1 MHSLEMQVRDR
12 YKYYKLERAMSLDK
26 IETPLIGIEGH
37 IKIWDPATGE
47 VLVRRRNAVNYENMS
62 IALANLLASESGAT
76 STYEI
81 KTLRFGNGG
90 TSIDGL
96 GVVTYKA
103 TNTNSASGALYNQT
117 HSQTVDET
125 ISGSA
130 DNGTEASHTSPNAYS
145 DVTVTCTLDY
155 GTPTGQDTTD
165 TATNMNGTYVFDE
178 LALYTA
184 NNDLLTHVIFH
195 PVQKS
200 ANRKIQVVYTLRI
213 RSSFADL

>member
-1 MHSLEMQVRDR
+1 MWVKDR
-12 YKYYKLERAMSLDK
+12 YKYYKLEKTMSLEQH

-37 IKIWDPATGE
+37 IKIWDPESGE

-62 IALANLLASESGAT
+62 IAIANLLASEAGST
-76 STYEI
+76 STYEVS
-81 KTLRFGNGG
+81 TMRFGNGG

-96 GVVTYKA
+96 GAVTYKA
-103 TNTNSASGALYNQT
+103 TNTNSSTGALYNQT
-117 HSQTVDET
+117 FSQAVDESVT
-125 ISGSA
+125 GSA
-130 DNGTEASHTSPNAYS
+130 DNSVEASHTSPNTYS
-145 DVTVTCTLDY
+145 DVIVTCTLDY
-155 GTPTGQDTTD
+155 ATPVGQDTLD

>member
-1 MHSLEMQVRDR
+1 MRVKDR
-12 YKYYKLERAMSLDK
+12 YKYYKLEKTMSLEQH

-37 IKIWDPATGE
+37 IKIWDPESGE

-62 IALANLLASESGAT
+62 IAIANLLASESGST
-76 STYEI
+76 STYEVS
-81 KTLRFGNGG
+81 TMRFGNGG

-96 GVVTYKA
+96 GAVTYKA
-103 TNTNSASGALYNQT
+103 TNTNSSTGALYNQT
-117 HSQTVDET
+117 FSQAVDESVT
-125 ISGSA
+125 GSA
-130 DNGTEASHTSPNAYS
+130 DNSVEASHTSPNTYS
-145 DVTVTCTLDY
+145 DVIVTCTLDY
-155 GTPTGQDTTD
+155 ATPSGQDTLD

>member
-1 MHSLEMQVRDR
+1 MSLEQ
-12 YKYYKLERAMSLDK
+12 

-37 IKIWDPATGE
+37 IKIWDPESGE

-62 IALANLLASESGAT
+62 VAIANLLANETGGT

-81 KTLRFGNGG
+81 KTMRFGNGG

-96 GVVTYKA
+96 GAVTYKA

-117 HSQTVDET
+117 HSQTIDEA

-130 DNGTEASHTSPNAYS
+130 DNGTEVSHTSPNTYS
-145 DVTVTCTLDY
+145 DIAVTCTLDY
-155 GTPTGQDTTD
+155 GSPSGQDTAD
-165 TATNMNGTYVFDE
+165 TATNMNDTYVFDE

-184 NNDLLTHVIFH
+184 NDTLLTHVIFH

>member
-1 MHSLEMQVRDR
+1 MWVKDR
-12 YKYYKLERAMSLDK
+12 YKYYKLEKTMSLEQH

-37 IKIWDPATGE
+37 IKIWDPESGE

-62 IALANLLASESGAT
+62 IAIANLLASEAGST
-76 STYEI
+76 STYEVS
-81 KTLRFGNGG
+81 TMRFGNGG

-96 GVVTYKA
+96 GAVTYKA
-103 TNTNSASGALYNQT
+103 TNTNSSTGALYNQT
-117 HSQTVDET
+117 FSQAVDESVT
-125 ISGSA
+125 GSA
-130 DNGTEASHTSPNAYS
+130 DNSVEASHTSPNTYS
-145 DVTVTCTLDY
+145 DVIVTCTLDY
-155 GTPTGQDTTD
+155 ATPSGQDTLD
-165 TATNMNGTYVFDE
+165 TATNMDGTYVFDE

>member
-1 MHSLEMQVRDR
+1 
-12 YKYYKLERAMSLDK
+12 MSLNK
-26 IETPLIGIEGH
+26 IETPLVSVEGH
-37 IKIWDPATGE
+37 IKIWDPQSGE
-47 VLVRRRNAVNYENMS
+47 VLVRRRNAVNFENMS
-62 IALANLLASESGAT
+62 IAIANLLANASGST

-81 KTLRFGNGG
+81 KTMRFGNGG

-96 GVVTYKA
+96 GAVTYKA
-103 TNTNSASGALYNQT
+103 TNTNSASGALYNET

-125 ISGSA
+125 ISGSV
-130 DNGTEASHTSPNAYS
+130 DNQVVASHTSPNNYS
-145 DVTVTCTLDY
+145 DVTTTCTLDY
-155 GTPTGQDTTD
+155 TIPAGQDTTD
-165 TATNMNGTYVFDE
+165 TGTDMNGTYVFDE

-184 NNDLLTHVIFH
+184 NNDLLTHVVFH